1 MPRPY
6 LAGARARSAQR
17 GSMLLA
23 VVFFM
28 VVAGFLAATMLST
41 LRNRSASTALDVQG
55 TRAYWAARSALEWG
69 AYHVIDPLNAQA
81 LGASVLPACFAS
93 PKSLALPGDL
103 AGFAVSI
110 TCQRHP
116 ATGSHEEGT
125 NRVAGYLLVATAS
138 WGATGSAE
146 RVERRIE
153 ARVTKCKNPNAS
165 GPDHAC

>member
-1 MPRPY
+1 M
-6 LAGARARSAQR
+6 
-17 GSMLLA
+17 
-23 VVFFM
+23 
-28 VVAGFLAATMLST
+28 
-41 LRNRSASTALDVQG
+41 
-55 TRAYWAARSALEWG
+55 
-69 AYHVIDPLNAQA
+69 IDPLNAQA

-138 WGATGSAE
+138 SGGHRQCRE